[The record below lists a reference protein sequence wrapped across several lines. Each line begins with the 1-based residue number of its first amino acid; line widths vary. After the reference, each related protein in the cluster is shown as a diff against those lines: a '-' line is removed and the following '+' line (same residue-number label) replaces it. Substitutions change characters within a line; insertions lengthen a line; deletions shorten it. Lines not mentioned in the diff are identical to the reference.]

1 MFFKLQSQIGI
12 AMSVTPLFPIR
23 PSEMSKHQFTRRSL
37 LPNNQ
42 LFLWQ
47 IETGAVRTLTWL
59 EDGTLVPLGMW
70 GPGDVVGKV
79 MSKCDPYQIECLT
92 KVEATAIPTDTWYN
106 ARDVLLAHLQ
116 QAEDFMLIRGYRKVD
131 AMLYHLLVWLAKKFG
146 SQVKHGQLIDLGLT
160 HQDIAEFLGTTRVT
174 ITRALNNF
182 EQQGLINRLSV
193 HRIVLQD
200 SEFLDYQI

>member
-1 MFFKLQSQIGI
+1 
-12 AMSVTPLFPIR
+12 MSVTPLFSIR
-23 PSEMSKHQFTRRSL
+23 PSEMSKRLFTRRSV

-42 LFLWQ
+42 LFLWK
-47 IETGAVRTLTWL
+47 IETGVVRTLTWL
-59 EDGTLVPLGMW
+59 EDGTVVPLGIW
-70 GPGDVVGKV
+70 GPGDVVGKI

-92 KVEATAIPTDTWYN
+92 KVEAIALPTDTWYN
-106 ARDVLLAHLQ
+106 ARDVLLEHLQ
-116 QAEDFMLIRGYRKVD
+116 QTEDFMLIRGYRKVD
-131 AMLYHLLVWLAKKFG
+131 AMLYHLLAWLGKKFG
-146 SQVKHGQLIDLGLT
+146 SQVKHGQMIDLGLT

>member
-1 MFFKLQSQIGI
+1 MTVS
-12 AMSVTPLFPIR
+12 PLFPIR
-23 PSEMSKHQFTRRSL
+23 PCEMSRHLFARRSL
-37 LPNNQ
+37 LPNSQ

-47 IETGAVRTLTWL
+47 IETGAVRTMTWL
-59 EDGTLVPLGMW
+59 EDGTIVPLGLW

-79 MSKCDPYQIECLT
+79 MSKCEPYQIECLT
-92 KVEATAIPTDTWYN
+92 KVEVTALPTDSWYN
-106 ARDVLLAHLQ
+106 TTDVLLKHLQ
-116 QAEDFMLIRGYRKVD
+116 QAEEFMLIRGYKKVD
-131 AMLYHLLVWLAKKFG
+131 AMLYHLLAWLAEKFG

-182 EQQGLINRLSV
+182 EQQGLINRLSL
-193 HRIVLQD
+193 HRIILQD

>member
-1 MFFKLQSQIGI
+1 
-12 AMSVTPLFPIR
+12 MSVSPLFPIR
-23 PSEMSKHQFTRRSL
+23 PTEMSRHQFARRSP
-37 LPNNQ
+37 LPNSQ

-59 EDGTLVPLGMW
+59 EDGTIVPLGIW
-70 GPGDVVGKV
+70 GPGDVVGKA

-92 KVEATAIPTDTWYN
+92 KVEVTALPTDGWYN
-106 ARDVLLAHLQ
+106 TRDVLLAHLQ
-116 QAEDFMLIRGYRKVD
+116 QAEEFMLIRGYKKVD
-131 AMLYHLLVWLAKKFG
+131 AMLYHLLAWLAKKFG

-182 EQQGLINRLSV
+182 EQQGLINRLSL
-193 HRIVLQD
+193 HRIILQD